1 MFFRSFFLSS
11 SQFTDH
17 TQDFPLAAVAGGVG
31 AAVAVIVVIVV
42 IVVIIRRTR
51 KSTTTTTTTTTNT
64 TTNGTSGSCP
74 MLGSSALFISSCN
87 REYLTT
93 LAALGTL
100 ISVIL

>member
-51 KSTTTTTTTTTNT
+51 KSTTTTTTTNT

-74 MLGSSALFISSCN
+74 MSGSSALFISSCN

>member
-51 KSTTTTTTTTTNT
+51 KSTTTTTTTTNT

-74 MLGSSALFISSCN
+74 MSGSSALFISRCN